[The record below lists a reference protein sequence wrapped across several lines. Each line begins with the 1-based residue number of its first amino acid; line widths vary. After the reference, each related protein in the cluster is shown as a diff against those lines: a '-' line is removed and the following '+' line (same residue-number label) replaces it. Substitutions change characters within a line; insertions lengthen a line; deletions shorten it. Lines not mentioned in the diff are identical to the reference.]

1 MQILDVG
8 VDGLLHIDNLRNDD
22 YEMHDSGHAWVGRRT
37 KRQLRTGAHIRVM
50 VTSVNPIEGL
60 IDLALAEDLGSE
72 ESERSMKSVE
82 TIYGLHAVHSLLARF
97 PDRVRAVKFAER
109 RDDARVKAIEE
120 LARKH
125 GRPVQRVDAR
135 VLSQTL
141 GDVAH
146 QGVIA
151 EIEPLAPWN
160 EDDLV
165 AALETAKDPIILVL
179 DGVQDPHNL
188 GACLRTAD
196 ACGAL
201 AVVVP
206 KDRAAQLNATARK
219 VAVGAAETTPVVSV
233 TNLARAL
240 KLLKEAGLWVVG
252 ADADGPKLAHETDL
266 KGGVVLVLGAEGSG
280 LRQLTRQTCDFI
292 VRLPQLG
299 AVESLNVSVA
309 AGMLLY
315 EAVRQRLSR

>member
-1 MQILDVG
+1 
-8 VDGLLHIDNLRNDD
+8 
-22 YEMHDSGHAWVGRRT
+22 
-37 KRQLRTGAHIRVM
+37 
-50 VTSVNPIEGL
+50 
-60 IDLALAEDLGSE
+60 
-72 ESERSMKSVE
+72 MKTVE
-82 TIYGLHAVHSLLARF
+82 TIYGLHAVRSMLARH
-97 PDRVRAVKFAER
+97 PERVRAVKFAER
-109 RDDARVKAIEE
+109 RDDPRTKEIEE
-120 LARKH
+120 LARKG
-125 GRPVQRVDAR
+125 GRPVQRIDGRA
-135 VLSQTL
+135 LAQAL

-151 EIEPLAPWN
+151 EIEPLPPWT

-165 AALETAKDPIILVL
+165 AALETAKDPIILAL

-252 ADADGPKLAHETDL
+252 ADADGPKLAQDADL
-266 KGGVVLVLGAEGSG
+266 KGGLVLVLGAEGAG
-280 LRQLTRQTCDFI
+280 LRQLTRQTCDFV

-315 EAVRQRLSR
+315 EALRQRSTR